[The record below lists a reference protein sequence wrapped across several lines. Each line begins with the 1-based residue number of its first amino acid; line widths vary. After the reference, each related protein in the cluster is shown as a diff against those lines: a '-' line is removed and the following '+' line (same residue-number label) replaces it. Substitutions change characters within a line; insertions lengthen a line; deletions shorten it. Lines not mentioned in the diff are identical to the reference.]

1 MDVALVSTEPKKN
14 TEDKYLAYIG
24 AEWVEPGGS
33 RTIPNLCPAHK
44 DAVLGQLAVCTQQ
57 QVDRAMQ
64 AAAQAFPAWRGVSGD
79 LKMKAFLLA
88 AHIMEEQKQEW
99 MRRMTREM
107 GKSLFD
113 AKLDMDEGI
122 GATQVLATQGV
133 SMKGDTYP
141 MQVPGMVMES
151 RPEPRGVALIITP
164 FNFPIAIPAAQ
175 VVAALVSGNTVVW
188 KPSSLVPELSQAL
201 VAAIEA
207 ALQEVASRRGVKIPP
222 GVINLVTADGQVGD
236 YMVRHPV
243 PAVLSF
249 TGSKQIGDHLDSVA
263 SGLGKRVMKEVAGI
277 NIYYV
282 HRHADMERAV
292 RNFLYGKTIT
302 SGQRCTSIQE
312 LLCDKEVYEDFLAL
326 AMERAKG
333 VIMGDGLSDELA
345 HADATPGMFSL
356 PPMVSQKQF
365 ERLRGLLAKSV
376 QQGGRI
382 RYQAQVPDHLRDE
395 GYYFPLTF
403 IDNVGPENVLYSEEA
418 FGPVGVCTPVRDVNE
433 AIETI
438 NNKIGIVACI
448 DSRDK
453 DVSEHFIQQVLR
465 TRVDDGRHG
474 TGCLWGTRF
483 GGDRGA
489 GSGNPSLDQEM
500 VYGYTLWKTIYRT
513 YRPPE

>member
-1 MDVALVSTEPKKN
+1 MDVRLADTQPKK
-14 TEDKYLAYIG
+14 TSGDRYLAYIAG
-24 AEWVEPGGS
+24 EWVEPSGS
-33 RTIPNLCPAHK
+33 RTIPNICPAHK
-44 DAVLGQLAVCTQQ
+44 KKVLGQVAVCTEGE
-57 QVDRAMQ
+57 VDRAME
-64 AAAQAFPAWRGVSGD
+64 AAARAFPGWRAVSGD
-79 LKMKAFLLA
+79 VKMKIFLLA
-88 AHIMEEQKQEW
+88 AHIMEEQKPDW
-99 MRRMTREM
+99 MRRMTQEM

-122 GATQVLATQGV
+122 GVTQVVATQGV
-133 SMKGDTYP
+133 SMKGETYP
-141 MQVPGMVMES
+141 MQIPGMVMES

-175 VVAALVSGNTVVW
+175 VMAALVSGNTVVW
-188 KPSSLVPELSQAL
+188 KPSSLVPELSQAM
-201 VAAIEA
+201 VAAVQVA
-207 ALQEVASRRGVKIPP
+207 MQEWSSKRGVKIPP
-222 GVINLVTADGQVGD
+222 GVLNLVTADGRVGE

-249 TGSKQIGDHLDSVA
+249 TGSKQIGDQLDSIA

-312 LLCDKEVYEDFLAL
+312 LLCDEKIYEDFLAL
-326 AMERAKG
+326 AIERAKG
-333 VIMGDGLSDELA
+333 VVMGDGLSEELA

-356 PPMVSQKQF
+356 PPMVNQKQF
-365 ERLRGLLAKSV
+365 DRLQGLLAKSV
-376 QQGGRI
+376 EQGGRI
-382 RYQAQVPDHLRDE
+382 RYQAEVPDRLRDE

-438 NNKIGIVACI
+438 NKKIGIVACI
-448 DSRDK
+448 DSCDK
-453 DVSEHFIQQVLR
+453 DVTEHFIQQVLR

-489 GSGNPSLDQEM
+489 GSGNPSLDEDM
-500 VYGYTLWKTIYRT
+500 VYAYTLWKTIYRT